1 MVPREHRR
9 VRMRLPARLRWTT
22 PFGQKIELA
31 QTVDVSRSGLLLSSK
46 EPHDA
51 GVPLWVT
58 FPYDASS
65 SEGQP
70 EFLARVIRCSELH
83 TAPPTFALAIH
94 FEGPGHAGSNGN
106 LGRRDPERRASPR
119 RMLAVPIRVR
129 PEPVPWFEETMSL
142 DFSPRGMRFRS
153 HREYAEGELLRIAL
167 EDASSTTWRGAGEFR
182 AKVVRV
188 APAADGLTLDIGV
201 CRAT

>member
-9 VRMRLPARLRWTT
+9 VRMRLPARLRWTA
-22 PFGQKIELA
+22 PFGQRIELA
-31 QTVDVSRSGLLLSSK
+31 QTVDVSRSGLLLSIKDS
-46 EPHDA
+46 HA
-51 GVPLWVT
+51 SGVPLWVT
-58 FPYDASS
+58 FPYDASL

-70 EFLARVIRCSELH
+70 ELLARVTRCSELH
-83 TAPPTFALAIH
+83 TAPATFALAIH
-94 FEGPGHAGSNGN
+94 FEGSGHAGSNGN
-106 LGRRDPERRASPR
+106 LEQRDPERRGSPR
-119 RMLAVPIRVR
+119 RMLVVPIRVR
-129 PEPVPWFEETMSL
+129 PEHVPWFEETMSL

-167 EDASSTTWRGAGEFR
+167 EDASSTTWPGGGGFR

-188 APAADGLTLDIGV
+188 TPAADGLTLDIGV

>member
-1 MVPREHRR
+1 
-9 VRMRLPARLRWTT
+9 MRLPARLRWTA

-31 QTVDVSRSGLLLSSK
+31 QTVDVSRSGLLLSIKDS
-46 EPHDA
+46 HA
-51 GVPLWVT
+51 SGVPLWVT
-58 FPYDASS
+58 FPYDASL

-70 EFLARVIRCSELH
+70 ELLARVARSSELH
-83 TAPPTFALAIH
+83 TAPATFALAIH
-94 FEGPGHAGSNGN
+94 FEGSGHAGSNGN
-106 LGRRDPERRASPR
+106 LERRDPERRASPR

-129 PEPVPWFEETMSL
+129 PEHVPWFEETMSL

-167 EDASSTTWRGAGEFR
+167 EDASSTTWLGGGELR

-188 APAADGLTLDIGV
+188 ARAADGLTLDIGV